1 MELGTIRLA
10 GTYKTPLEAV
20 CSRADLKVKMHL
32 RGLLAEE
39 IKVDR
44 KKLKRYVVDSKI
56 TSLKAELSKLIDL
69 IGHILYK
76 LYSKYTLYL
85 LD

>member
-1 MELGTIRLA
+1 MELGTIRLV
-10 GTYKTPLEAV
+10 GTYKTSLEAV
-20 CSRADLKVKMHL
+20 CLRADLKVKIRL

-39 IKVDR
+39 IKIDR
-44 KKLKRYVVDSKI
+44 KKLERYVVGSKI
-56 TSLKAELSKLIDL
+56 TSLKAESSELTDL

-76 LYSKYTLYL
+76 LYLKYTLYL